1 MMNSLDYV
9 EAVMRQHE
17 SERERDWALRFR
29 EQHPDHGASSDS
41 RWAGFI
47 HRWAERANE
56 SQASGGSSLDDRLMV
71 NREVD
76 R

>member
-1 MMNSLDYV
+1 MMNSLEYV

-17 SERERDWALRFR
+17 TERERDWALRFR
-29 EQHPDHGASSDS
+29 QQHPDQVAGSDS

-47 HRWAERANE
+47 HRWAEHANDPQ
-56 SQASGGSSLDDRLMV
+56 SSGGRGLDDRLMSD
-71 NREVD
+71 REID

>member
-17 SERERDWALRFR
+17 TERERDWALRFR
-29 EQHPDHGASSDS
+29 QQHPDHAARDDS

-47 HRWAERANE
+47 HRWADRSRD
-56 SQASGGSSLDDRLMV
+56 SQDSGRDGLNDRLML
-71 NREVD
+71 D
-76 R
+76 RKIDR

>member
-1 MMNSLDYV
+1 MDSLDYV

-17 SERERDWALRFR
+17 KERERDWALLFR
-29 EQHPDHGASSDS
+29 QQHPDHDAGKDT

-47 HRWAERANE
+47 HRWAEYGSDR
-56 SQASGGSSLDDRLMV
+56 QVSGGDRLDDRLV
-71 NREVD
+71 PDREID

>member
-9 EAVMRQHE
+9 EAVARQHE

-29 EQHPDHGASSDS
+29 QQHPDQAGRDDS

-47 HRWAERANE
+47 HRWAEHAGD
-56 SQASGGSSLDDRLMV
+56 SHDSGGSGLDDRLV
-71 NREVD
+71 GDREVD